1 MLGGALAT
9 PARMRAQHSTLGPAP
24 QRPARGD
31 QAGRGEGLMVRKL
44 ALAGLYPI
52 RLYAFYTERDE
63 MLRGL
68 R

>member
-24 QRPARGD
+24 QRPAWGD
-31 QAGRGEGLMVRKL
+31 QAGRGEGLVVRI
-44 ALAGLYPI
+44 ALAALYPL

-63 MLRGL
+63 LLRGL